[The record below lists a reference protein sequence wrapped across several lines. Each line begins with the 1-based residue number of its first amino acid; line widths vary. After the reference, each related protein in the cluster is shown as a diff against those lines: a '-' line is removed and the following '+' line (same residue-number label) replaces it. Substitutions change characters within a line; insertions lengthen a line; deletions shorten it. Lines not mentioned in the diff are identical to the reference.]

1 MNYVRES
8 LNKYSIEFVNI
19 GSTLIQ
25 DFSLLRLCG
34 NSRLREQLAPN
45 RIIFILFQLPLAH
58 IATGVYITSWYK
70 VDALLIGLVV
80 FPLCTLKG
88 FLYIKSECHSIIYFL
103 CI

>member
-45 RIIFILFQLPLAH
+45 RIIFHIVSITVSPHSNWSLYNKLVQSRCSAHRPRGFPPL
-58 IATGVYITSWYK
+58 
-70 VDALLIGLVV
+70 
-80 FPLCTLKG
+80 
-88 FLYIKSECHSIIYFL
+88 HS
-103 CI
+103 